1 MHPKVPKT
9 HVLKIGLQKTPNA
22 YQEFLFF
29 FGFCGLDYYSELA
42 KEVEPWSNVVNAK
55 YKKQT
60 N

>member
-42 KEVEPWSNVVNAK
+42 KEVEP
-55 YKKQT
+55 
-60 N
+60 